1 MKKYFSFL
9 PFFILAAIISCSNA
23 TSQDSDKGNGKSLA
37 PSEKSSLVKKIN
49 TAIFKEKIFDFD
61 VHKDWKFSGDKPCIG
76 DFYADWC
83 APCRMIAPILDEL
96 SIKYEGKID
105 IYKVNIDYEKAL
117 AGAFGISSI
126 PAVLFCPK
134 DGKPSMANGALPKED
149 YEKAINEVLLIK

>member
-1 MKKYFSFL
+1 MAFVLNFVKEFRASH
-9 PFFILAAIISCSNA
+9 
-23 TSQDSDKGNGKSLA
+23 
-37 PSEKSSLVKKIN
+37 EKHEVLQRSVFALN
-49 TAIFKEKIFDFD
+49 
-61 VHKDWKFSGDKPCIG
+61 KDWKFSGDKPCIV